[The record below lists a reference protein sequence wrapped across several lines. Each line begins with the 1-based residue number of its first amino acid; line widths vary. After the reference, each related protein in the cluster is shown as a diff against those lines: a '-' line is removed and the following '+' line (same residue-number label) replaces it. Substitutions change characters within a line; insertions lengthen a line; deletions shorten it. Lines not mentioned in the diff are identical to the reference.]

1 MMSEVLSVAALSI
14 KIFFDV
20 TLPRRILEKISESLL
35 RRRCALEH
43 ASEASPL
50 FLCPIKS

>member
-14 KIFFDV
+14 KI
-20 TLPRRILEKISESLL
+20 LRILEKISESLL